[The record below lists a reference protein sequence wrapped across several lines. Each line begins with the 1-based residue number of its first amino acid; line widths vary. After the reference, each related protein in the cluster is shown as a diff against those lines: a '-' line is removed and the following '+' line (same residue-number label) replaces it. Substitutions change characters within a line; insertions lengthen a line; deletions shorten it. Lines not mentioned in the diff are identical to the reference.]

1 MDAKGHGLSQYD
13 YGVVISIISS
23 RASEKK
29 IGLLADSNKDYN
41 RIFFSGRQVCFITYN
56 QFPQKI
62 VP

>member
-29 IGLLADSNKDYN
+29 N
-41 RIFFSGRQVCFITYN
+41 RASGRFQ
-56 QFPQKI
+56 QGLQ
-62 VP
+62 